1 MNGTIVINNEWIN
14 RYYSDLFIYYNFI
27 IIMAGQICQIRVFCN
42 FPKRAVA

>member
-1 MNGTIVINNEWIN
+1 MNGIIVIIAI
-14 RYYSDLFIYYNFI
+14 YLFIIILF